1 MSTDQYRPSGHGEAV
16 EVPDPAEKHDH
27 PSALKEAVVILTDV
41 NSGDVLEDQD
51 GKLLATKSSHQ
62 DAVEMKRMGKDQQL
76 IRNFKQLSI
85 ISFVGIATVAWEL
98 GMFVLTPG
106 LVDGGRAG
114 LIWNALWNFVGFG
127 PVYLSMAE
135 MASMAPI
142 AGAQYHVS
150 FCSVRD
156 CRIQLTRYS
165 GLASS
170 HLNGI
175 KGS

>member
-1 MSTDQYRPSGHGEAV
+1 MSTNHFRPQGHGEAA
-16 EVPDPAEKHDH
+16 EVLEPTEKHDNT
-27 PSALKEAVVILTDV
+27 SALKEAVATLTDV

-51 GKLLATKSSHQ
+51 GNLIATKSSHQ

-76 IRNFKQLSI
+76 IRNFKQLSM

-114 LIWNALWNFVGFG
+114 LIWNALWNFIGFG

-150 FCSVRD
+150 TGD
-156 CRIQLTRYS
+156 
-165 GLASS
+165 
-170 HLNGI
+170 HLVVYFN
-175 KGS
+175 